1 MQTVSVTL
9 LLIAPLD
16 FASCVSTKNQDGPL
30 EPIVK
35 SLDFLYL
42 LPLLLMNQMY
52 GSGK

>member
-1 MQTVSVTL
+1 MQTVSFTL
-9 LLIAPLD
+9 LLIGPLD
-16 FASCVSTKNQDGPL
+16 FASCGSTKNQDGPL

-42 LPLLLMNQMY
+42 LSLLFMNQIY